1 MPHRAQG
8 GTFGGGS
15 CRDSPDLAL
24 VSPPVAL
31 AIDVFA
37 RSLAEI
43 GRADDEDLEALR
55 PGLVASP
62 RTGRDAH
69 RVPFLE
75 LDDLVVDLH
84 PPAPAQD
91 HVHLLLRLVRVAVR
105 EAVAGRDALVGQ
117 PGFLELERLGRRAE
131 LQVRRAVEPRPEVLQ
146 ILLEV
151 PERERHGAI
160 LWQLWL
166 GSPGLL
172 CDVPAPSAG
181 DRG

>member
-1 MPHRAQG
+1 MPSRRGRLPPSTASSASPRAPPWSTRRG
-8 GTFGGGS
+8 ARPSRTGTARSGLTY
-15 CRDSPDLAL
+15 LAL

-37 RSLAEI
+37 RSVAEV
-43 GRADDEDLEALR
+43 GRTDDEDLEALR

-62 RTGRDAH
+62 HTGRDAH

-105 EAVAGRDALVGQ
+105 KAVTRWDALVAQAGV
-117 PGFLELERLGRRAE
+117 LEFERLGRHAE
-131 LQVRRAVEPRPEVLQ
+131 LQVRRA
-146 ILLEV
+146 
-151 PERERHGAI
+151 
-160 LWQLWL
+160 
-166 GSPGLL
+166 
-172 CDVPAPSAG
+172 
-181 DRG
+181 